1 MIKQNKVR
9 AIISSLLILLPVAVG
24 LLLWEQL
31 PDYMTM
37 HWGADGVADGVSSK
51 LVSILL
57 LPLVLL
63 VLHWVALFF
72 TDADHKRHG
81 KNRKALRMVF
91 WILPIL
97 SLFVNGMM
105 YSVALGKEWRLELL
119 MPALL
124 GVLFAVIGN
133 YLPKTTRNRTL
144 GIKLPWTLRNEENW
158 NKTHRLGGKLWVIG
172 GLLLLFCVLL
182 PETAMIY
189 TVLTVMILLIVIP
202 TVYSYALYRR
212 HKKEGVAYL
221 AAPRSK
227 TEAVMVKVSA
237 VVVPLLLAAV
247 VFLMVT
253 GSVTVQ
259 YDDTAFTVDAT
270 YWQPL
275 TVDYGVVDA
284 VEYREQGVD
293 GSRTNGFG
301 SARLSLGQ
309 FYNEEFGT
317 YTRYTYTGCKACT
330 VVKAGDKVLVI
341 NGKTPDE
348 TKAIATFLKQANK

>member
-1 MIKQNKVR
+1 MIKQNKVQ
-9 AIISSLLILLPVAVG
+9 AIISSLLFLIPIGVG
-24 LLLWEQL
+24 FLLWEQL
-31 PDYMTM
+31 PDYMTT
-37 HWGADGVADGVSSK
+37 HWGADGAADGTSSK

-57 LPLVLL
+57 LPLLL
-63 VLHWVALFF
+63 LALHWLLLLLSSASQ
-72 TDADHKRHG
+72 HPNQ
-81 KNRKALRMVF
+81 NRKAMRVVF

-97 SLFVNGMM
+97 SLFVNGVM
-105 YSVALGKEWRLELL
+105 YSIALGKEWRFTLL
-119 MPALL
+119 MP
-124 GVLFAVIGN
+124 VLFGLLFVIIGN
-133 YLPKTTRNRTL
+133 YMPKTSQNRTL

-182 PETAMIY
+182 PETVMIY
-189 TVLTVMILLIVIP
+189 TVLTVTILLIIIP
-202 TVYSYALYRR
+202 TVYSYALYLR
-212 HKKEGVAYL
+212 HKKLGIAYL
-221 AAPRSK
+221 ASPRSK

-237 VVVPLLLAAV
+237 VVVPLILAAV
-247 VFLMVT
+247 AILMVT
-253 GSVTVQ
+253 GNVTVQ
-259 YDDTAFTVDAT
+259 YDDTKFTVDAT

-293 GSRTNGFG
+293 GRRTYGFG

-330 VVKAGDKVLVI
+330 IVKAGNEVLVI

-348 TKAIATFLKQANK
+348 TKAIATFLEQANE